1 MSKLQEIIQE
11 MMAYDEKYNNDFW
24 EGFSKKSKVKNGE
37 REYNKKGKLLFQ
49 RSITRLKEITPYDDR
64 EKLKRKYRVTNVLY
78 EDDEMEYMKYLIMI
92 KKHIVNEDWYQAI
105 QWFIKLYERFDIMQ
119 KKIYYSIILLVE

>member
-1 MSKLQEIIQE
+1 M
-11 MMAYDEKYNNDFW
+11 
-24 EGFSKKSKVKNGE
+24 
-37 REYNKKGKLLFQ
+37 
-49 RSITRLKEITPYDDR
+49 
-64 EKLKRKYRVTNVLY
+64 KRKYRVTNVLD